1 LDKDIEQQYEHF
13 FNTFATEGWKQFV
26 EDLTDIYDGYRI
38 EDIKDD
44 IHLASVQGE
53 RRILNMILNFED
65 SIRTSYDNLQEAD
78 ND

>member
-1 LDKDIEQQYEHF
+1 MDNDIKQQYDNF
-13 FNTFATEGWKQFV
+13 FNAFATDGWKQFV
-26 EDLTDIYDGYRI
+26 EDLSEIYDGYRI

-65 SIRTSYDNLQEAD
+65 SIRASYDNLQD
-78 ND
+78 LDDD

>member
-1 LDKDIEQQYEHF
+1 MDNEIQKQYDNF
-13 FNTFATEGWKQFV
+13 FHTFATDGWKQFV
-26 EDLTDIYDGYRI
+26 EDLSDIYDGYRI

-53 RRILNMILNFED
+53 RRILNMILNFEE
-65 SIRTSYDNLQEAD
+65 SIRRSYDDLQETD

>member
-26 EDLTDIYDGYRI
+26 EDLTDICDGYRI

-78 ND
+78 DD

>member
-1 LDKDIEQQYEHF
+1 MDKDIEQQYEHF
-13 FNTFATEGWKQFV
+13 FNTFVTEGWKQFV

-65 SIRTSYDNLQEAD
+65 SIRTSYDNLQD
-78 ND
+78 SDDD

>member
-1 LDKDIEQQYEHF
+1 LDNEIQNQYDNF
-13 FNTFATEGWKQFV
+13 FNTFATEGWKQLV
-26 EDLTDIYDGYRI
+26 EDLSDIYDGYRI

-65 SIRTSYDNLQEAD
+65 SIRRSYEDLQETD
-78 ND
+78 DD